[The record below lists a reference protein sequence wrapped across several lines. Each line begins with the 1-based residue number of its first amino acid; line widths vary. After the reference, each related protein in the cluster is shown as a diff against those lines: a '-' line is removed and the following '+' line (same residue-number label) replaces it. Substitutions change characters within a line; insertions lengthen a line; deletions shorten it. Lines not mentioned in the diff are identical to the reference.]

1 MIGAVDQ
8 PQLRRYSTI
17 AENIGDDRSRNRD
30 LKSQKHERYDDIK
43 QIDVQLTIEG
53 WRLNACRMHPDWA

>member
-8 PQLRRYSTI
+8 PQLRRYSTT
-17 AENIGDDRSRNRD
+17 AENIGDDRGRNRD

-53 WRLNACRMHPDWA
+53 LRLNACRRYPDWA